1 MSEVNTLTI
10 QEEEDVIARAMAE
23 WNAQH
28 VQVLI
33 DDDSIPKNAHYLPL
47 ESLVEFLES
56 QKIPTKVIV
65 SGENYI
71 IKLRKYVS
79 WSDFRD
85 FRDELIKFLRQGQWI
100 APEYSRKEK
109 GFVVRRW
116 R

>member
-10 QEEEDVIARAMAE
+10 QEEENIIARAMAE

-47 ESLVEFLES
+47 ESLIEFLES
-56 QKIPTKVIV
+56 QKVPTKVIV

-79 WSDFRD
+79 WNDFRD
-85 FRDELIKFLRQGQWI
+85 FRDGLIKFLRQGQWI
-100 APEYSRKEK
+100 APDYRKGK
-109 GFVVRRW
+109 GFIVKRW